1 MVAIG
6 INERQVALR
15 KGGNYTH
22 LDNYLDRL
30 VCKRSAWSEAN
41 YLDAADATFQLVP
54 TARIALRA
62 GESNN
67 VIAASDPAANNGVLL
82 TSANAGVIAATGTLG
97 SALITIITD
106 NSLNVLN
113 LMELRDRT
121 SHQPITVED
130 GRTVYGLLHTDA
142 TDGQNHSESNLQIT
156 YVYVASNGVMTPV
169 NINTAVEFR
178 FARAF
183 QARSQ
188 DPVSLL
194 DGARD
199 REVIQVDPGVTS
211 LNIDG
216 EDPFT
221 GDVNLKPGTGI
232 TFSEDNGDLVISA
245 EAAEGFKINEITDGQ
260 GDIEGSVTF
269 VPGDGISLTQGGT
282 GGDVVE
288 IASTINVVAAEGSY
302 APSTTIDAETNIAVT
317 NLGSPEIPADYAT
330 NMSWEFFLN
339 GVRLRKGALSGGA
352 EIERMDAS
360 NIQLAYTLDDGD
372 VLEYKQYEV
381 VIPS

>member
-15 KGGNYTH
+15 KGGNYVH

-41 YLDAADATFQLVP
+41 YLDAADATFQLIP

-62 GESNN
+62 GEPNN

-97 SALITIITD
+97 SALTTIVTD
-106 NSLNVLN
+106 NALNVLN
-113 LMELRDRT
+113 LAELRDRT
-121 SHQPITVED
+121 SHQPITVD
-130 GRTVYGLLHTDA
+130 GRTVYGLLHTDE
-142 TDGQNHSESNLQIT
+142 TDGQNHSASNLQIT
-156 YVYVASNGVMTPV
+156 YVYVTSDEGVMTPV

-221 GDVNLKPGTGI
+221 GDVNLKPGAGI
-232 TFSEDNGDLVISA
+232 TLSEDGGDLVISA
-245 EAAEGFKINEITDGQ
+245 DVAVGFKINEITEGQ

-317 NLGSPEIPADYAT
+317 NLGSPEIPVDYDT

-352 EIERMDAS
+352 EIQRMDAD